1 MNSSLTLFQGN
12 QLNNQVK
19 QNKLQ
24 LEENSLLVQEAKNS
38 IVINILGSYLQTL
51 YSKEAIPW

>member
-1 MNSSLTLFQGN
+1 MTLFQGN

-38 IVINILGSYLQTL
+38 IVINILESYLQTL
-51 YSKEAIPW
+51 YSKETIP